1 VVIAAILS
9 GFFALN
15 SFALRCLSRARIE
28 ALFTGSR
35 GRSRLEW
42 LERNRRSLQ
51 LTLSLCRSVAN
62 LAVVAGLVVWA
73 AGPEAMVLPILL
85 AGAIV
90 AVLGVA
96 IPHAWA
102 SYAGERVLHFCL
114 PLLVGLRYVLWAVI
128 ALLQAF
134 DVPIRRLAGHT
145 DEPEENGE
153 TAKQEII
160 QAATEGRAEGAVDDE
175 EVEMIESVMELRET
189 HAVEIMTPRTDIF
202 ALPASTEW
210 TIAAEQIFEAGHTR
224 VPVYTGNLDHV
235 VGILYAK
242 DLLQQVGQDQPP
254 KSLAAI
260 SRKPFFIPESKLLDD
275 LLREFKA
282 RKVHMALV
290 LDEYGG
296 TAGLVTIEDTLE
308 EIVGD
313 ISDEYDLD
321 EEQQI
326 RVISER
332 TAEIDGRLHV
342 DELNDE
348 LGLELPEDED
358 YDTAAGFVI
367 AQLGYIPHTGESFV
381 EDGVEFVVL
390 DADERKISRLRVRR
404 LVQQLEEN

>member
-15 SFALRCLSRARIE
+15 SFALRCFSRARIE

-42 LERNRRSLQ
+42 LERNRRPLQ

-62 LAVVAGLVVWA
+62 LVVVAALVVWA
-73 AGPEAMVLPILL
+73 AGPKAMLLPIVL

-114 PLLVGLRYVLWAVI
+114 PLLVGLRYVLWPLI

-134 DVPIRRLAGHT
+134 DVPIRRLAGHP
-145 DEPEENGE
+145 DEPEQNGE

-202 ALPASTEW
+202 ALPTSMEW
-210 TIAAEQIFEAGHTR
+210 KIAAEQIFEAGHTR
-224 VPVYTGNLDHV
+224 VPVYNGDLDHV

-254 KSLAAI
+254 ESLTAI
-260 SRKPFFIPESKLLDD
+260 SRKPFFIPESKSLDD

-296 TAGLVTIEDTLE
+296 TAGLVTIEDILE

-326 RVISER
+326 RVISET

-404 LVQQLEEN
+404 LVQQVEED